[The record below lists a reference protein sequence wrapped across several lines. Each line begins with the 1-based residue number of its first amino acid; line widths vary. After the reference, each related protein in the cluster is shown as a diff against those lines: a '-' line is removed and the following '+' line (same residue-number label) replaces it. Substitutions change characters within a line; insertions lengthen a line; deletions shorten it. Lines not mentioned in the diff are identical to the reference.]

1 MYKYVNTFIEQNNIW
16 KNQAFYMGVNQKW
29 AYLQA
34 YAKNALR
41 CRLKSLMGY
50 WITGEKMI
58 SDFVFDKMSRCII
71 GGMKPAAAAH

>member
-50 WITGEKMI
+50 
-58 SDFVFDKMSRCII
+58 
-71 GGMKPAAAAH
+71 